1 MPWELAIAQAAD
13 TSYAAAVEMR
23 VAGRN
28 AEAIAALERLART
41 SPADADVWLNLGLA
55 YLADHRYSAADGA
68 LETALRLAPD
78 YQDARVAYARS
89 AYFSGKPALAQAR
102 LDPVLVG
109 GGGDD
114 EEARALNAQIQ
125 AASVRKPAAWRLD
138 LAYARSELS
147 NGLGYW
153 SATSISLGRRQG
165 RDTVVAS
172 VDRTSRFDREDV
184 YVEALGARAFGRD
197 RDAWIALGGA
207 PDADYRPKVAL
218 RGGGSAR
225 VGLKGA
231 TTTRIG
237 LDGAWARY
245 GVGDVRG
252 LQPYV
257 TWTLADRATL
267 TARAYMTLD
276 ERDDLRAGYAFRAD
290 WSVRRDLRLSAGW
303 ADAPESSDGRTV
315 KVRAASVGAAVD
327 LGPALTVQLGYT
339 RETRQ
344 AYDRDEVALALTK
357 RF

>member
-1 MPWELAIAQAAD
+1 MLWELAIAQAAD

-55 YLADHRYSAADGA
+55 YLADRRYEAADRA

-78 YQDARVAYARS
+78 YQDARIAYARS
-89 AYFSGKPALAQAR
+89 AYFSGKPALAQGR

-109 GGGDD
+109 GGGDAD
-114 EEARALNAQIQ
+114 ARALNAQIQ
-125 AASVRKPAAWRLD
+125 AARARKPAAWRLD
-138 LAYARSELS
+138 VAHARSELS
-147 NGLGYW
+147 DGLGHW
-153 SATSISLGRRQG
+153 SATSVSLGRRQG

-172 VDRTSRFDREDV
+172 LDRTSRFGREDV
-184 YVEALGARAFGRD
+184 YVEALGARSFGGG

-207 PDADYRPKVAL
+207 PDADYRAKVAL
-218 RGGGSAR
+218 RGGGSTR
-225 VGLKGA
+225 VGPEGA
-231 TTTRIG
+231 ATTRIG

-245 GVGDVRG
+245 RVGDVRG
-252 LQPYV
+252 LQPYA
-257 TWTLADRATL
+257 TWTLADRAAL

-290 WSVRRDLRLSAGW
+290 WSVRGDLRLSAGW

-315 KVRAASVGAAVD
+315 KVKAASIGAAVD
-327 LGPALTVQLGYT
+327 LGTALTVQLGYT

>member
-1 MPWELAIAQAAD
+1 MLWELAVAQAAD

-23 VAGRN
+23 IAGRN

-55 YLADHRYSAADGA
+55 YLAARQYAAADGA

-78 YQDARVAYARS
+78 YQDARIAYARS

-109 GGGDD
+109 GGGGEDV
-114 EEARALNAQIQ
+114 RALNAQIQ
-125 AASVRKPAAWRLD
+125 AARADKPAAWRLD
-138 LAYARSELS
+138 IAHARSELS
-147 NGLGYW
+147 NGLGHW

-165 RDTVVAS
+165 RDTVVTS
-172 VDRTSRFDREDV
+172 LDRTSRFGGEDV
-184 YVEALGARAFGRD
+184 YVEALGARTFGRNG
-197 RDAWIALGGA
+197 DAWIALGGA
-207 PDADYRPKVAL
+207 PDADYRAKVAV
-218 RGGGSAR
+218 RGGGSTR
-225 VGLKGA
+225 VGSEGA

-237 LDGAWARY
+237 LDAAWARY

-252 LQPYV
+252 VQPYL
-257 TWTLADRATL
+257 TWARDDRATF
-267 TARAYMTLD
+267 TARAYVTLD
-276 ERDDLRAGYAFRAD
+276 ERDDLRAGYALRAD
-290 WSVRRDLRLSAGW
+290 WSVGGDLRLSAGW

-315 KVRAASVGAAVD
+315 KVRAASIGAAVD
-327 LGPALTVQLGYT
+327 LGSVLTMQLGYT
-339 RETRQ
+339 HEMRQ

>member
-23 VAGRN
+23 IAGRN

-41 SPADADVWLNLGLA
+41 NPADADVWLNLGLA
-55 YLADHRYSAADGA
+55 YLAARRYDAADGA

-102 LDPVLVG
+102 LDPVLVSG
-109 GGGDD
+109 GGGED
-114 EEARALNAQIQ
+114 ARALNVQIQ
-125 AASVRKPAAWRLD
+125 AARADKPAAWRLD
-138 LAYARSELS
+138 MAHARSELS
-147 NGLGYW
+147 NGLGHW
-153 SATSISLGRRQG
+153 SATSVSLGRRQG
-165 RDTVVAS
+165 RDTLVTS
-172 VDRTSRFDREDV
+172 LDRTSRFGREDV
-184 YVEALGARAFGRD
+184 YVEALGARSFGGG

-207 PDADYRPKVAL
+207 PNADYRAKVAV
-218 RGGGSAR
+218 RGGASTRMGPER
-225 VGLKGA
+225 KV
-231 TTTRIG
+231 TTRIG
-237 LDGAWARY
+237 LDAAWARY

-252 LQPYV
+252 VQPYL
-257 TWTLADRATL
+257 TWTLNDRAAL

-290 WSVRRDLRLSAGW
+290 WSVRGDLRLSAGW